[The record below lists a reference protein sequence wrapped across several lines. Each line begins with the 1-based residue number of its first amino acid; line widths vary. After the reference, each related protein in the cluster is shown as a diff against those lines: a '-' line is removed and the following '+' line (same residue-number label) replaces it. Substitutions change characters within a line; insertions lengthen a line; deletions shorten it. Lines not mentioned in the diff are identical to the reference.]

1 MGDLSEMKGVP
12 KDHLVRKQVG
22 NMARECPSFPMSFLL
37 VMDLSISWIGFL
49 QKKSLRQRLRCQ

>member
-12 KDHLVRKQVG
+12 KDHLVRRQEG
-22 NMARECPSFPMSFLL
+22 NMAGECPFPMSFLL

-49 QKKSLRQRLRCQ
+49 QKKSLRQRLGCP